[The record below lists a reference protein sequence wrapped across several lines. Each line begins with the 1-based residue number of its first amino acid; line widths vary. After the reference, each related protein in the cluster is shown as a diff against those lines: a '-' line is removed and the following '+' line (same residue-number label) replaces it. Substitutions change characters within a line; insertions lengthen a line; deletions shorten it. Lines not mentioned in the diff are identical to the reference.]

1 MREVQ
6 IVESLK
12 YGARAFLYFIAS
24 VILGGGGIA
33 LGFAV
38 GYNAVTIFGTGGN
51 PVIYDTP
58 ELIAGVVL
66 VILGGT
72 VLFTGLFGLG
82 YKLLADSV
90 TAGYENTRPP
100 EISRESSTERRESVT
115 GTAPE
120 PTTEHSE
127 AGTDVQPGGRQP
139 TTQTGGTTATAG
151 QARANDEP
159 EPRQPSASAGERE
172 GNRDPVEEPE
182 HVHHTGESEH
192 QRTAQ
197 STEGEGRGETAGE
210 SQVTTS
216 TETEVPRQDTSQARD
231 QNETQPTE
239 GEPTA
244 SESQARVDEDADQ
257 WGPPGHSGQSEASS
271 IESTASDTDQTG
283 SSEPPDEQVKEQTAG
298 EIAFGRGEA
307 ETTDEQPTTSTERAP
322 SPESETDEDPQ
333 TDRSEDDTGGSTFV
347 GEETTGGETDVEPIE
362 SPDDVSGGES
372 FPEQS
377 ERPGEKSAPGQQD
390 EEPEESGTD
399 EEAGGDEGE
408 EPLVPEYDEI
418 PNDDESADTD
428 SEDGDPLGDPI
439 DEDS

>member
-12 YGARAFLYFIAS
+12 YGARTFLYFITS

-38 GYNAVTIFGTGGN
+38 GYNAVTIFGTGGD

-90 TAGYENTRPP
+90 TAGYENTRAQ
-100 EISRESSTERRESVT
+100 EVSRESPTERGESVT
-115 GTAPE
+115 STAPE

-127 AGTDVQPGGRQP
+127 VATDVQPGGREPP
-139 TTQTGGTTATAG
+139 TRTGGTTATAG
-151 QARANDEP
+151 QARANDAP
-159 EPRQPSASAGERE
+159 EPGQPSASAGEPE
-172 GNRDPVEEPE
+172 GNGDRGEEPDQ
-182 HVHHTGESEH
+182 VPHTGETEH

-197 STEGEGRGETAGE
+197 STESEARRETAGE
-210 SQVTTS
+210 SQATPA
-216 TETEVPRQDTSQARD
+216 TEPEVPQQDTSQARD

-239 GEPTA
+239 QEPTA
-244 SESQARVDEDADQ
+244 SGPQARGEEDADQ

-271 IESTASDTDQTG
+271 TESTASDTDQTG
-283 SSEPPDEQVKEQTAG
+283 SSEPPDEQGKEQTAG
-298 EIAFGRGEA
+298 EIAFGRGAA
-307 ETTDEQPTTSTERAP
+307 ETTDEQSTTSTERAP
-322 SPESETDEDPQ
+322 SPESETDEVQ
-333 TDRSEDDTGGSTFV
+333 TDRPEDDTGDDTVG
-347 GEETTGGETDVEPIE
+347 GEEPTQQEAGAVD
-362 SPDDVSGGES
+362 SPDDDSGRES
-372 FPEQS
+372 VPEQS
-377 ERPGEKSAPGQQD
+377 ERPGEKPAPSQQ
-390 EEPEESGTD
+390 EEGPEESGTD
-399 EEAGGDEGE
+399 EKAGGDEGE

-428 SEDGDPLGDPI
+428 SENGDPLGDPL
-439 DEDS
+439 DEEN